1 MPTVEIPPFGESWLR
16 VLFGLLRN
24 LGVARDMF
32 MALAIWWLLSSIL
45 LFLFEGH
52 GFLHSLYTTWTTM
65 TTIGPLDGPPV
76 SKVGKVL
83 ISIDA
88 FAGLILFGCV
98 LWLVTTSLS
107 RRMP

>member
-1 MPTVEIPPFGESWLR
+1 MPTIEIPPSGESWLR

-24 LGVARDMF
+24 LGVASDMF

-52 GFLHSLYTTWTTM
+52 GFFHSLYTTWTTM

-98 LWLVTTSLS
+98 LWVVTTSLS

>member
-1 MPTVEIPPFGESWLR
+1 MPIIEIPPFGESWLR
-16 VLFGLLRN
+16 VLVGLVRN

-32 MALAIWWLLSSIL
+32 IALGIWWLLSSIL
-45 LFLFEGH
+45 LFLVEDH
-52 GFLHSLYTTWTTM
+52 GFWHSLYTTWTTM
-65 TTIGPLDGPPV
+65 TTIGPLDGPPI
-76 SKVGKVL
+76 SKAGKVL

-98 LWLVTTSLS
+98 VWVVTTSLS